1 MSLPDS
7 LPDSP
12 SPSPSASPALPSVEA
27 LRAAL
32 GKVADPEIGANIV
45 DLGLVYAI
53 RTDAAGVSV
62 DLTMTSPACPMS
74 ELIFDE
80 VDAALRPL
88 LHPDAMLD
96 INLVWDPP
104 WSPERMSEHA
114 RQHFGW

>member
-1 MSLPDS
+1 MQKPDTET
-7 LPDSP
+7 LTD
-12 SPSPSASPALPSVEA
+12 A
-27 LRAAL
+27 LRR
-32 GKVADPEIGANIV
+32 VIDPEVGMNIV
-45 DLGLVYAI
+45 DLGLVY
-53 RTDAAGVSV
+53 GVALSDDGLTLTV